1 MMIELVAGLL
11 MVSPLVASGAA
22 AAIGVALIRR
32 PTRSPAFL
40 AFFVSSLLVAAWLG
54 VSVLSRE
61 ADTPQLAE
69 RWAAVG
75 LGVAALLP
83 PAVHRIA
90 ATFGEIRPARRWRS
104 RVGWLPAIPFVA
116 LALGDRL
123 VTSVETGPW
132 GFQPRYGELIW
143 PYLGVWLGLWL
154 LSLYELRVV
163 ARELGPRSRKPVRW
177 LAVAVTVAGA
187 AGADLLPGLGSF
199 PGLGS
204 LPEPV
209 SSIPPVGA
217 LPLFA
222 FVALGA
228 VAFRPSGPEI
238 PPRMAQGILAT
249 LVDGALVCDAR
260 GRIELVNEAFCSLAG
275 RSRRQLVGRPV
286 EDLFSS
292 AQEEGFP
299 DGDWKESAVREQPA
313 TLSTAEGDSVEV
325 RVSTSPL
332 RNDDGM
338 GEWTVV
344 LVKDLRGSR
353 RQQLRLERSEQRLEE
368 VQRLTRCA
376 HWRWVVGSENVSGS
390 PELLRIFGL
399 PEEMGGARWQ
409 RFFRRFDAGDRRHLR
424 ACLEDALRNHTTFR
438 TEGRIRGA
446 GGEWLSLHVQG
457 EIDSGDDG
465 ASFALAGTVQDVSER
480 RAAEARFESLLES
493 APDPMVIVDPEGIIT
508 RINRRLESAF
518 GYRREELVGQPVEI
532 LIPEE
537 QRREHARLRSG
548 YTADP
553 TPRPMGAGLELCGR
567 RKDGSRF
574 PVDISLAP
582 SPDHGGRLVTAA
594 IRDISDRKRLEEEL
608 TRTAFHDSLT
618 GLPNRALL
626 MNRLRHAINRA
637 EQGGDPPFAL
647 LCIGLDRLED
657 VTSSLG
663 HEAGDE
669 LVVTCTERLQQFE
682 LAGDTIARLRDD
694 AFVIFQDRLG
704 GVADATRLA
713 DRILEELA
721 RRIEVGGQ
729 EVFVGASIGIAL
741 STTGHRR
748 AEELLRDAETAMHR
762 ARRRGQRSY
771 EIFDPKMH
779 REAAVQLELGMDLQ
793 RAVETDQLFL
803 EYQPILSVSSGEILG
818 AEALVRWRHP
828 KQGLIGPSDL
838 IPLAE
843 ETGCI
848 VAIGDWVL
856 SAACRQSL
864 SWQSTGRR
872 PVFVAVNLSATQL
885 RQREF
890 PAMVRGVLRET
901 GLDPAFLHLELTETL
916 LVENS
921 DLAVDAL
928 AALRAT
934 GAGLCVDDFGVGHSS
949 LSYLQHLPI
958 HTLKID
964 RSFVRPIGREP
975 RSDSLMAAII
985 RIAHSLELKTIAEGV
1000 ESEEQLDSLRSFAC
1014 DQYQGYFYSP
1024 PLPEGN
1030 FTQLLQSAATR

>member
-40 AFFVSSLLVAAWLG
+40 AFFFSSLLAAAWLG
-54 VSVLSRE
+54 VSALSRG

-75 LGVAALLP
+75 LGVAALFP
-83 PAVHRIA
+83 PAVLRIA
-90 ATFGEIRPARRWRS
+90 ATLGEIRPSRRWRS
-104 RVGWLPAIPFVA
+104 RVGWLLAIPFVA
-116 LALGDRL
+116 LALGDQL
-123 VTSVETGPW
+123 VTSVETRPW
-132 GFQPRYGELIW
+132 GFQPLYGELIW
-143 PYLGVWLGLWL
+143 PYLGVSLALWL

-177 LAVAVTVAGA
+177 LAVGVTIAGA
-187 AGADLLPGLGSF
+187 AVVDLVPGLGSF

-204 LPEPV
+204 LPEPAG
-209 SSIPPVGA
+209 SIPPVGA
-217 LPLFA
+217 LPLIA

-228 VAFRPSGPEI
+228 VAFRPSGPES
-238 PPRMAQGILAT
+238 PPPVAQGILAT

-275 RSRRQLVGRPV
+275 RSRRQLVGRPI
-286 EDLFSS
+286 ESLFSS
-292 AQEEGFP
+292 SREEGFP
-299 DGDWKESAVREQPA
+299 DGDWKESAVREQSS
-313 TLSTAEGDSVEV
+313 TLSTAERDSIEV

-332 RNDDGM
+332 RGDDGR

-344 LVKDLRGSR
+344 LIKDVRGSR
-353 RQQLRLERSEQRLEE
+353 RQQLRLQRSAQRLEQ
-368 VQRLTRCA
+368 VQRHTHSG
-376 HWRWVVGSENVSGS
+376 HWRWVVGSETVSGS
-390 PELLRIFGL
+390 PELFRLFGL
-399 PEEMGGARWQ
+399 PEGMGSAPWQ
-409 RFFRRFDAGDRRHLR
+409 RFFRRFAAGDRRHLR
-424 ACLEDALRNHTTFR
+424 TCLEDALRDHTPFQY
-438 TEGRIRGA
+438 EGWIRGA
-446 GGEWLSLHVQG
+446 GGERLSLDVRG
-457 EIDSGDDG
+457 EVDTGDDG
-465 ASFALAGTVQDVSER
+465 APTAVAGTAQDVTAR
-480 RAAEARFESLLES
+480 RVAEASFESLLES
-493 APDPMVIVDPEGIIT
+493 AQDSVVIVDSEGTIT
-508 RINRRLESAF
+508 RINRRLESEF

-537 QRREHARLRSG
+537 QRRQHPRLRSE
-548 YTADP
+548 YMAHPTA
-553 TPRPMGAGLELCGR
+553 RPMGTGLELFGR

-574 PVDISLAP
+574 PVDICLSP

-594 IRDISDRKRLEEEL
+594 IRNLSDRKRLEDEL

-626 MNRLRHAINRA
+626 TNRLRRAIDRA
-637 EQGGDPPFAL
+637 RKGGDPPFAL

-657 VTSSLG
+657 ITSSLG
-663 HEAGDE
+663 HKAGDE
-669 LVVTCTERLQQFE
+669 LLVACAERLQQFE
-682 LAGDTIARLRDD
+682 LAGDTVSRLRDD
-694 AFVIFQDRLG
+694 VFVILQDRLG

-713 DRILEELA
+713 DQILGELS
-721 RRIEVGGQ
+721 RRIVLAGQ

-741 STTGHRR
+741 STGGHRS
-748 AEELLRDAETAMHR
+748 AEELLRNAETAMHR

-779 REAAVQLELGMDLQ
+779 TEAAVRLELGMDLQ
-793 RAVETDQLFL
+793 QAVESDQLFL
-803 EYQPILSVSSGEILG
+803 EYQPILSVSSGEIVG
-818 AEALVRWRHP
+818 AEALLRWRHP
-828 KQGLIGPSDL
+828 KQGLIGPSEL

-843 ETGCI
+843 ETGSI

-856 SAACRQSL
+856 TSACEQSL
-864 SWQSTGRR
+864 SWQSQGFQ
-872 PVFVAVNLSATQL
+872 PLFVAVNLSATQL
-885 RQREF
+885 RRREF

-921 DLAVDAL
+921 DLAFDAL

-934 GAGLCVDDFGVGHSS
+934 GAGLCIDDFGVGHSS
-949 LSYLQHLPI
+949 LSYLQHLPV

-964 RSFVRPIGREP
+964 RSFVRPIGRES

-985 RIAHSLELKTIAEGV
+985 SIAHSLELKAIAEGV

-1014 DQYQGYFYSP
+1014 DQYQGYYYSP
-1024 PLPEGN
+1024 PLPARG
-1030 FTQLLQSAATR
+1030 FTEMLVTRTG